1 MNSDDQLIASILEG
15 DNISFRILV
24 EKYQNYVYSIC
35 LSVLKNKAE
44 SDEAA
49 QDTFLKVNSSLK
61 SYNAGSKFSSWI
73 YKIAYRTSLD
83 YIRKRKATVDLDV
96 VNYTDHGLAK
106 KSDQSLY
113 DNEVSEIMLNA
124 ISKLP
129 GDEAGLVRMFYLEE
143 MNIKELM
150 EASGL
155 SKSNVKVKLYRARK
169 KLADIIS
176 SQYAEIESYFE
187 LS

>member
-1 MNSDDQLIASILEG
+1 MHNDDQLIIGILDG
-15 DNISFRILV
+15 DDISFRRLV

-35 LSVLKNKAE
+35 LSVLKNKTE

-49 QDTFLKVNSSLK
+49 QDTFLKVHRSL
-61 SYNAGSKFSSWI
+61 SNYTAGSKLSSWI

-83 YIRKRKATVDLDV
+83 YIRKRKLTVDLTIVD
-96 VNYTDHGLAK
+96 YTDHGLAR

-113 DNEVSEIMLNA
+113 DKEVSEMILNA
-124 ISKLP
+124 INTLAE
-129 GDEAGLVRMFYLEE
+129 DEAGLIRMFYLEE

-150 EASGL
+150 EISGL

-169 KLADIIS
+169 KLSDIIS